1 MIRESSNDLSIIPAP
16 KRRKLRNF
24 DVKPFPTDCKL
35 IGIFT
40 GLDVEVF
47 DQETIKLL
55 SQCGN
60 YGNNALNY
68 RQRQLY
74 SEDRIPIVSQND
86 YQRKL
91 KWNEKY
97 LDEKRKSS
105 LEQKMI
111 KVDESTVSDP
121 FPIVQSHVLI
131 LEEAMFLHKEL
142 KCLEIKDIYDNLMST
157 EDLWKEFCD
166 LKHNFVECYVGY
178 LYLKN
183 KNWVIKSG
191 IKFGGHFSK
200 L

>member
-1 MIRESSNDLSIIPAP
+1 MIPAP

-35 IGIFT
+35 IGTFT

-47 DQETIKLL
+47 DQNSIKLL

-60 YGNNALNY
+60 YGNNAINY

-74 SEDRIPIVSQND
+74 SEEKIPIVSQND

-91 KWNEKY
+91 RWNEKY
-97 LDEKRKSS
+97 LHETSS
-105 LEQKMI
+105 QEQKLI
-111 KVDESTVSDP
+111 KVEESIVPDP
-121 FPIVQSHVLI
+121 FPITQSHVLI

-142 KCLEIKDIYDNLMST
+142 KCLEIKDMDDNLMTT

-178 LYLKN
+178 LYLKS

-200 L
+200 